1 MTRGLVTAATRPL
14 LGLADQ
20 RLRGLVGQRM
30 VARPTSTEIVFTPP
44 LDQISPASAAF
55 SLRRI
60 RSAYTGP
67 AVRVRRF
74 SDNAEADIGFT
85 SSGNLNTFDL
95 LAFCGISSGF
105 DATWYDQSG
114 NGRNLTQATQ
124 AAQPRIVNAGMVDVL
139 GGVPAL
145 VFDAVDDFMTAASW
159 GTISQPFSHN
169 GVISTGA
176 SYPSFPSVVST
187 ETGTPATTT
196 FIETN
201 FAALVMNAGNNG
213 PQAAIGFN
221 ERAVFTSIYNGGSS
235 VIAKNGTASGAVN
248 PGSDGWAGVRLN
260 GKAGTFAGLRFQEVV
275 LFDSALSTT
284 DRQLLER
291 NQGAY
296 YGITVA

>member
-1 MTRGLVTAATRPL
+1 MTRGLVSNTTRPL

-44 LDQISPASAAF
+44 LDQIAPASAAF

-85 SSGNLNTFDL
+85 SAGNLNTVDL
-95 LAFCGISSGF
+95 LAFCGTSSGF

-114 NGRNLTQATQ
+114 NGRNLRQATQ
-124 AAQPRIVNAGMVDVL
+124 AAQPRIVNAGVIDLL
-139 GGVPAL
+139 GGVPTL

-169 GVISTGA
+169 AVIGTGA
-176 SYPSFPSVVST
+176 SYPGFPGVLGT
-187 ETGTPATTT
+187 ETGTPATKT

-221 ERAVFTSIYNGGSS
+221 ERAVFTSLYNGASS

-248 PGSDGWAGVRLN
+248 PGGDVWAGARIN
-260 GKAGTFAGLRFQEVV
+260 GEPGAFAGLRYQEVI
-275 LFDSALSTT
+275 LFDNALSTPN
-284 DRQLLER
+284 RQLLER

>member
-1 MTRGLVTAATRPL
+1 MTRGLVTNTTRPL

-20 RLRGLVGQRM
+20 RLRGLAAQRM
-30 VARPTSTEIVFTPP
+30 VARPTSTETVFTPP
-44 LDQISPASAAF
+44 LDQIAPASAAYG
-55 SLRRI
+55 LRRI
-60 RSAYTGP
+60 RSSYTGP
-67 AVRVRRF
+67 AIRVRRAF
-74 SDNAEADIGFT
+74 DNAEADIGFT
-85 SSGNLNTFDL
+85 SAGNLNVIAL
-95 LAFCGISSGF
+95 LVFCGISSGF
-105 DATWYDQSG
+105 VVTWYDQSG

-124 AAQPRIVNAGMVDVL
+124 AAQPRIVNSGVVDVL
-139 GGVPAL
+139 GGVPTL

-176 SYPSFPSVVST
+176 SYPGFPGVVGT
-187 ETGTPATTT
+187 ETGTPGTATI
-196 FIETN
+196 IETN
-201 FAALVMNAGNNG
+201 FATLMMFAGNNG
-213 PQAAIGFN
+213 AQAAIGFN
-221 ERAVFTSIYNGGSS
+221 ERAVFTSLFNGGSS

-248 PGSDGWAGVRLN
+248 PGSNGWAGARLN
-260 GKAGTFAGLRFQEVV
+260 GIGPFAGLRFQEVV